1 MDLTEKETQW
11 IRPVSA
17 RNNQEVSEYERQYLD
32 GSDPKLLDIIDIPL
46 LSHQPQDCQR
56 ENWLLD
62 PEQYWKK
69 VGVFEWGKLKPFS
82 ETRGT
87 LWQNGDHTQNGLND
101 QISLVYAKREVNSLK
116 LIYVDRLQLRVFA
129 SWGTKRRV
137 QAHFRFDSSNY
148 KLWVTDPCIEQAY
161 LAKRDG
167 FYRLDKCYLTV
178 SLGELF
184 KGYHHKLIAAILEE
198 PL

>member
-1 MDLTEKETQW
+1 MFASQTHENCTDGVIAGHEIIDGSPGAW
-11 IRPVSA
+11 IRPVSN
-17 RNNQEVSEYERQYLD
+17 RQSQEVSEYERQYQD
-32 GSDPKLLDIIDIPL
+32 GSDPKLLDVIDIPL
-46 LSHQPQDCQR
+46 LEHKPSGHQQ

-62 PEQYWKK
+62 PEQ
-69 VGVFEWGKLKPFS
+69 F
-82 ETRGT
+82 
-87 LWQNGDHTQNGLND
+87 
-101 QISLVYAKREVNSLK
+101 
-116 LIYVDRLQLRVFA
+116 FA
-129 SWGTKRRV
+129 SWGTKKRV